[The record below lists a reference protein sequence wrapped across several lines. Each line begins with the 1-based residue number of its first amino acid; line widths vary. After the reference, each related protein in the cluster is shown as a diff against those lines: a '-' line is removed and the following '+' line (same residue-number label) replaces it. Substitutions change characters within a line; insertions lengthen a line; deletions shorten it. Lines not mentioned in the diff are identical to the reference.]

1 MREVIH
7 YQSRDHYTADD
18 YPNGFMEICSMTGA
32 RSALGTGPGYLYLG
46 MDTACTVWSSAGR
59 RIHDKVIEGPV
70 E

>member
-7 YQSRDHYTADD
+7 YQSRGYYAADD
-18 YPNGFMEICSMTGA
+18 YPNGFMEVCSMTGV

-46 MDTACTVWSSAGR
+46 MDTAGAGWFSAGR
-59 RIHDKVIEGPV
+59 RIHNKVIEGPV